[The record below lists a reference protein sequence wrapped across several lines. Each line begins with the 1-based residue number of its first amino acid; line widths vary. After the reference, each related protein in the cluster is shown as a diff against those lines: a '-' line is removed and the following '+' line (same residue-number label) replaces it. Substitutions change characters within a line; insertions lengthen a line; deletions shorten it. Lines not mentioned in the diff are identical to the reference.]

1 MVLKTTTTTHR
12 HMVGSL
18 GQIFTQLSRLQTK
31 MDALT
36 EQSLYKKFEK
46 ESQQVHVLVTISRRL
61 HCNPLCHK

>member
-18 GQIFTQLSRLQTK
+18 GQIFTQLPRLQTK

-36 EQSLYKKFEK
+36 EQSLYKKHEK
-46 ESQQVHVLVTISRRL
+46 ESQQVHVAQVLVTIS
-61 HCNPLCHK
+61 